1 MQAVGDSLDAALA
14 NLAEFSISVRELG
27 RYAQNLG
34 KDRAYKALDI
44 ADLAR

>member
-1 MQAVGDSLDAALA
+1 MDAALA

-34 KDRAYKALDI
+34 KDRCDFNGRTLICYQEILI
-44 ADLAR
+44 SY